1 MSKKK
6 NTHSK
11 REEEQ
16 GKKVI
21 RILTVIFVL
30 ICIVSLVAFSLS

>member
-6 NTHSK
+6 NIHSK

-21 RILTVIFVL
+21 RIMTVIFVL